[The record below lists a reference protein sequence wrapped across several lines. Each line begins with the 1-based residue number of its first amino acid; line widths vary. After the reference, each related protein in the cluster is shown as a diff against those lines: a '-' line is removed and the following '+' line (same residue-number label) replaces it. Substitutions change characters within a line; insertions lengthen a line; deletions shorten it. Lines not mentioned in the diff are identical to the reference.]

1 MPLLIL
7 SSNPKR
13 MQHVPVVK
21 IPILKTL
28 LAPYFDKFFPII
40 GLTMNTVN
48 SKIPNTRPYSV
59 AVAEIKK
66 SKKHIFSA
74 KIDIFCFVKLKAKF
88 EFAR

>member
-1 MPLLIL
+1 MIKTLPLLIL

-59 AVAEIKK
+59 AVAEIK
-66 SKKHIFSA
+66 
-74 KIDIFCFVKLKAKF
+74 
-88 EFAR
+88 